1 MGNPRRDPHHPMC
14 VFRDKWG
21 MNPREMGYL
30 LGLDEQAVRCFE
42 ADTKITDEWIIE
54 FCTDPMMSNAYLA
67 KRVHDAMLKS
77 YLDMG
82 FSNEDAEAKII
93 KRTSVVRRWRKEK
106 GLTQMQA
113 AELLGVHWSTLS
125 KYESNDRNVP
135 FEILDKIE
143 GELA

>member
-21 MNPREMGYL
+21 MNPREMGYF
-30 LGLDEQAVRCFE
+30 LGLDEQTVRCFE
-42 ADTKITDEWIIE
+42 ADTKVTDEWIIE
-54 FCTDPMMSNAYLA
+54 FCTDPMMDTAHLS
-67 KRVHDAMLKS
+67 KRVHEAMLQS
-77 YLDMG
+77 YTDMG
-82 FSNEDAEAKII
+82 LSKEDAEAKIV

-106 GLTQMQA
+106 GLTQVQA